1 MLSKLNPQ
9 SFIIAHFRTFTDY
22 RTGKIS
28 RAEVLLFLLLP
39 LLLAVIHVL
48 YFTISEGVIS
58 IVVSAASI
66 VAGLMLNLMVLI
78 YTLVVN
84 NKGNA
89 KLYSNFN
96 DFNEICRETLAT
108 VAYSVLLCVLLVV
121 GALMCLTDNAFFYHL
136 GWLVM
141 VYAGVAVLFC
151 LLIILKRSYL
161 LINFDF
167 DVIPQQ

>member
-1 MLSKLNPQ
+1 MKYHGVR
-9 SFIIAHFRTFTDY
+9 FCF
-22 RTGKIS
+22 
-28 RAEVLLFLLLP
+28 FLLLP
-39 LLLAVIHVL
+39 LLLAVIHVV
-48 YFTISEGVIS
+48 YFTIGENVIS

-84 NKGNA
+84 NKDNA
-89 KLYSNFN
+89 KKYSNFD
-96 DFNEICRETLAT
+96 DFKIICRETLAT
-108 VAYSVLLCVLLVV
+108 VAFSVLLCVLLVV
-121 GALMCLTDNAFFYHL
+121 GALMCLTDNVFVYHF
-136 GWLVM
+136 GWLMM

-167 DVIPQQ
+167 NGVP